1 MRTKIITSI
10 GPASKSHDI
19 LREFYRLGVRCMRIN
34 FAHGDARFWGEIVSA
49 IRDLEAL
56 VKDYICLIG
65 DLPGPSIRLGDFGE
79 LPFKRGSKIVFS
91 NAGDGVPV
99 RDMEFYELVDEGD
112 IILLDDGR
120 VVLEVVSSSWGR
132 VETIALTDGILR
144 SGKGLAIRG
153 KEISSQILRERDLE
167 ALRFSVENSFSYI
180 GASHV
185 RSPEDLRIVRKTIQ
199 SLGGKQKIL
208 AKIENMSAVKNIE
221 TIAEEADGIVIAR
234 GDLGMNIGLEEIPA
248 IQRRIINI
256 CREMG
261 KPCIVATQILES
273 MMNSPVPTRAEV
285 GDLYGVIAQGVDGIM
300 LTGETAVG
308 MYPIEA
314 VKWAKRVIERAEKD
328 PEIIYGGTEQKKIV
342 PSIGRRG
349 RLPYGI
355 YRLSESMQAPIAI
368 IDIDLRDAIPIS
380 VNKPKH
386 KIYFITNN
394 IDPYRQAH
402 LLWGVE
408 PIYTKDLSESTNIIQ
423 YIKEK
428 ILKEASEAH
437 TYDKLLLIN
446 NTSNKKSIEIIEL

>member
-1 MRTKIITSI
+1 
-10 GPASKSHDI
+10 
-19 LREFYRLGVRCMRIN
+19 MRIN
-34 FAHGDARFWGEIVSA
+34 FAHGETKFWGEIVSV

-56 VKDYICLIG
+56 VRDYICLIG

-79 LPFKRGSKIVFS
+79 LSFKRGSKIVFS
-91 NAGDGVPV
+91 NTGDGIPV
-99 RDMEFYELVDEGD
+99 RDIEFYELVDEGD

-120 VVLEVVSSSWGR
+120 VVLEVVSSSWER

-153 KEISSQILRERDLE
+153 REMSSQILRERDLE
-167 ALRFSVENSFSYI
+167 ALRFSIENSFSYV

-185 RSPEDLRIVRKTIQ
+185 RSPEDLRVVRKTIQ

-221 TIAEEADGIVIAR
+221 SIAEEADGIVIAR
-234 GDLGMNIGLEEIPA
+234 GDLGMNVGLEEIPA
-248 IQRRIINI
+248 IQRKVINI

-273 MMNSPVPTRAEV
+273 MMSSPVPTRAEV
-285 GDLYGVIAQGVDGIM
+285 GDLYNVVAQGVDGIM

-308 MYPIEA
+308 IYPIDA
-314 VKWAKRVIERAEKD
+314 VKWAKKVIERAEKD
-328 PEIIYGGTEQKKIV
+328 PEIIYRDLEPKELASNTGKK
-342 PSIGRRG
+342 SRF
-349 RLPYGI
+349 PYGI
-355 YRLSESMQAPIAI
+355 YRLSESMQAPIVI
-368 IDIDLRDAIPIS
+368 IDEDLKNATMIS

-386 KIYFITNN
+386 RIYFITNN
-394 IDPYRQAH
+394 IDLYRQAH

-408 PIYTKDLSESTNIIQ
+408 PIYIKDLSGDRDTIQ

-428 ILKEASEAH
+428 ILKETSEANP
-437 TYDKLLLIN
+437 YDKLLLIN
-446 NTSNKKSIEIIEL
+446 NISNKKSIEIVEL